1 MKTIILDFKIDRK
14 FGDLIFTNKDL
25 NKLQLKRLSDLIE
38 RSEQLYVQNDFM
50 SLHKRDNNTYILK
63 IHDDI
68 NMSILL
74 TSIEQDNTD
83 IKTIQ
88 DNYIKMIE
96 TKDNETFFKKYWLN
110 DSEINVIRSSLNLRE
125 FDFYE
130 DFTQAIS

>member
-63 IHDDI
+63 VHDDI

-130 DFTQAIS
+130 DFTQTVS